1 MTHLRHSV
9 PFVLALAMA
18 AAGGSGSAAS
28 AAGEPLVPFF
38 DGEAGPLAQARLE
51 GAPCKP
57 YVKQLATPAGL
68 GVLDDSP
75 PDHFHHHGLM
85 FALGVGKTDFWAEKG
100 QDNIGTQQPVATSLR
115 PGRDGAAQTLRWMSH
130 EGRPLLV
137 ESRAIRVLADREP
150 AVNWLVWRSRL
161 APADGVEAV
170 ELNGHH
176 YYGLGMRF
184 VPAFAGA
191 SRFAFLGGG
200 EARGVR
206 GDERLTPGRA
216 CAATARVEGKP
227 VTVVVFDHKDNPR
240 PALWFTMGTPFAYVS
255 ATQGLMDKPQQLAK
269 GQSWSLSYGVACI
282 DGEADESRL
291 AALEKRWQAI
301 AALP

>member
-1 MTHLRHSV
+1 MPLTYL
-9 PFVLALAMA
+9 LALAV
-18 AAGGSGSAAS
+18 AAGGVVAS
-28 AAGEPLVPFF
+28 AAGEPLVPFV

-57 YVKQLATPAGL
+57 YVKQVVAPAGIGL
-68 GVLDDSP
+68 LEDAP

-85 FALGVGKTDFWAEKG
+85 FALGVDKTDFWAEKG
-100 QDNIGTQQPVATSLR
+100 QDNIGTQQPAATKVR
-115 PGRDGAAQTLRWMSH
+115 PERDGADQTLRWVSH

-137 ESRAIRVLADREP
+137 ESRAIRVRADKDP
-150 AVNWLVWRSRL
+150 AVNWLVWRSRIT
-161 APADGVEAV
+161 PADGVEAV

-184 VPAFAGA
+184 VPAFAGSA
-191 SRFAFLGGG
+191 RFAFLGGG
-200 EARGVR
+200 QARTVR

-216 CAATARVEGKP
+216 CAATARVEGRP
-227 VTVVVFDHKDNPR
+227 VTVVVFDHKDKPR
-240 PALWFTMGTPFAYVS
+240 PALWFTMGTPFAYIS
-255 ATQGLMDKPQQLAK
+255 ATQGLMDHPQPLAK
-269 GQSWSLSYGVACI
+269 GQSWSLCYGLACI

-301 AALP
+301 AARP